1 MYEIVL
7 KYACPVSDIIA
18 EDFLF
23 MRIQLSEHFTYRK
36 LLRFTL
42 PSVIMM
48 VCTSIYG
55 VVDGV
60 FVSNFVGSDAFA
72 AVNLIMPFLMVLG
85 AVGFMLGT
93 GGSAL
98 VAYTLGAGSEKRAN
112 EIFSLL
118 IYVLIGL
125 GAVFT
130 IGGIAFL
137 TPMSRL
143 LGADETMLPVCVSY
157 GRIVLLG
164 LIPYMLQNTFQSF
177 LVTAERPQ
185 LGLYVTIAAGVTNI
199 VLDALFVAVLQWGV
213 EGAALATILS
223 QFVGGAIPLVYFL
236 RPNSSKLR
244 LGRTSFHGR
253 ALLKACANGS
263 SEFMTNISMS
273 VVNMLYNWQ
282 LMRLMGSGGV
292 AVYGVIMYVNF
303 IFIAIFLG
311 YSMGSAPIVG
321 YHYGAGNRTELRG
334 LLRKSLCIIT
344 VMSVVL
350 TAAALLLARP
360 LSLIFVSKEPALLPV
375 TIRAFSIY
383 SLSFLMVGHNIYAS
397 SFFTALNDGFISALI
412 SFARTLVFQVAA
424 VIVLPVLWGID
435 GVWAAVVAAETLAL
449 LLSAACLVGKREATG
464 MGRSTVNSA
473 LKKLE
478 REGILTLSPGSGRHT
493 CVSLTAQ
500 GHRLA
505 DRTVCRLIRLED
517 RIYAS
522 WTPEEQALLLRLNR
536 DFTEKLEA
544 IVASL

>member
-1 MYEIVL
+1 
-7 KYACPVSDIIA
+7 
-18 EDFLF
+18 

-48 VCTSIYG
+48 VCTSIYC

-98 VAYTLGAGSEKRAN
+98 VAYTLGADNEKRAN

-118 IYVLIGL
+118 IYALIGL

-321 YHYGAGNRTELRG
+321 YHYGAGNRTGLAGAAAEEPVHHYRHERGTDGSRPAAGPAPVPDLCVQGAGPAAGDHPG
-334 LLRKSLCIIT
+334 LLH
-344 VMSVVL
+344 
-350 TAAALLLARP
+350 
-360 LSLIFVSKEPALLPV
+360 LLPV
-375 TIRAFSIY
+375 
-383 SLSFLMVGHNIYAS
+383 LP
-397 SFFTALNDGFISALI
+397 DGGAQHLC
-412 SFARTLVFQVAA
+412 
-424 VIVLPVLWGID
+424 
-435 GVWAAVVAAETLAL
+435 L
-449 LLSAACLVGKREATG
+449 LLFYRPQRRLHLCPDLLCPDAGVPSGRRYRAARAMGYRRRMGRRGGRRDTGIALVGGVPRGQAEKVRLCIR
-464 MGRSTVNSA
+464 GR
-473 LKKLE
+473 
-478 REGILTLSPGSGRHT
+478 GCDHHSGVQPNRRPYQQS
-493 CVSLTAQ
+493 VSCSGAENGAVGQ
-500 GHRLA
+500 
-505 DRTVCRLIRLED
+505 
-517 RIYAS
+517 
-522 WTPEEQALLLRLNR
+522 
-536 DFTEKLEA
+536 
-544 IVASL
+544 